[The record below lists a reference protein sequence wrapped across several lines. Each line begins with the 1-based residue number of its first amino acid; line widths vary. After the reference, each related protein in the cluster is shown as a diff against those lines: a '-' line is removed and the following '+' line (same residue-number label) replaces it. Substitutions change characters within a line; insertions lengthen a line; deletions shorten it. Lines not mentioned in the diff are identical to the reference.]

1 MIEEAVSRRT
11 LLRGGILMGAAGL
24 VAACSSGSSSSNKS
38 ANGASITSMTA
49 GWSTA
54 SGGCGPL
61 WVGADHGIFQKNGLN
76 VSPFMSGSTAGV
88 TAVVAGKSQL
98 YYGEAT
104 GAFQA
109 VTQGQP
115 LEIVATFRDYG
126 LFYFMTG
133 PGITSASQLKGKS
146 IAISSVGD
154 STDLSTRN
162 ALATLGIS
170 VNDVTLLATGTST
183 AREAALL
190 TGKVAATLLTDP
202 TAHQAVA
209 KGCKILV
216 DQTKQLFVGSAVVID
231 KSYGQQNPDSV
242 VNFLMGMVQAVKF
255 MDDPS
260 NKQAVLTSFAKY
272 FALKTDDPVV
282 TANYTLYSKPGA
294 LSRDPYPSAGGG
306 SAIISALKSENA
318 SQYGSLT
325 LDKVYNYTYAEK
337 LRSSGFLTSTW
348 GSQLNAGT
356 PSSSAGAS

>member
-1 MIEEAVSRRT
+1 MIKEAVSRRA
-11 LLRGGILMGAAGL
+11 LLRGGLVMGAAGL
-24 VAACSSGSSSSNKS
+24 VTACSTSGGSSKS
-38 ANGASITSMTA
+38 ANGTSVTNMTA

-61 WVGADHGIFQKNGLN
+61 WVGVDQGIFKKYGLN
-76 VSPFMSGSTAGV
+76 VSPVMSGSTASA
-88 TAVVAGKSQL
+88 TAVVAGKAQL

-104 GAFQA
+104 SAFQA
-109 VTQGQP
+109 ATQGQP
-115 LEIVATFRDYG
+115 LEIVGTFRDYG

-154 STDLSTRN
+154 STDLSTRA
-162 ALATLGIS
+162 ALQTLGIS
-170 VNDVTLLATGTST
+170 VNDVTLLATGTSD

-202 TAHQAVA
+202 TAHEAVG

-216 DQTKQLFVGSAVVID
+216 DQTKQLFVGSAVIID
-231 KSYGQQNPDSV
+231 KSYGQQNPDAV
-242 VNFLMGMVQAVKF
+242 VNFLKGMVEAVKF

-260 NKQAVLTSFAKY
+260 NKQAVVTTFAKY
-272 FALKTDDPVV
+272 FSLKPTDPTLV
-282 TANYTLYSKPGA
+282 ANYTLYSKPGA

-306 SAIISALKSENA
+306 NAIISALKSENS

-325 LDKVYNYTYAEK
+325 LDKVYNYTYAQQ
-337 LRSSGFLTSTW
+337 LRSSGFLTSVW
-348 GSQLNAGT
+348 GNQLNVG
-356 PSSSAGAS
+356 SGAN

>member
-11 LLRGGILMGAAGL
+11 LLRGGIVMGAAGL
-24 VAACSSGSSSSNKS
+24 VAACSSGGGSSKS

-54 SGGCGPL
+54 SGGTGPL
-61 WVGADHGIFQKNGLN
+61 WIGVEQGIFKKYGLN
-76 VSPFMSGSTAGV
+76 VSTVMSGSTASA
-88 TAVVAGKSQL
+88 TAVVAGKSQA

-104 GAFQA
+104 SAFQA

-115 LEIVATFRDYG
+115 VEIVGTFRDYG

-170 VNDVTLLATGTST
+170 VNDVTLLATGTSS
-183 AREAALL
+183 AREAAMLS
-190 TGKVAATLLTDP
+190 GRVAATLLTNP
-202 TAHQAVA
+202 TADAAVG

-231 KSYGQQNPDSV
+231 KSYGQQNPGAV
-242 VNFLMGMVQAVKF
+242 VNFLKAMVEAVKF
-255 MDDPS
+255 IDDPA
-260 NKQAVLTSFAKY
+260 NKQTVLNIFAKY
-272 FALKTDDPVV
+272 FATKATDPAV
-282 TANYTLYSKPGA
+282 TSNYKLYAAAGA
-294 LSRDPYPSAGGG
+294 ISRDPYPNAGGG
-306 SAIISALKSENA
+306 NAIISALKSENP
-318 SQYGSLT
+318 SQYASLT
-325 LDKVYNYTYAEK
+325 LDKVYNYTFAQK
-337 LRSSGFLTSTW
+337 LRSSGFLKSVW
-348 GSQLNAGT
+348 GSQLNVG
-356 PSSSAGAS
+356 SGSA

>member
-11 LLRGGILMGAAGL
+11 LLRGGMGLSAAAL
-24 VAACSSGSSSSNKS
+24 IAACSSGGGTTKTAS
-38 ANGASITSMTA
+38 GASVTSMTA

-61 WVGADHGIFQKNGLN
+61 WVGVDQGIFKKYGLN
-76 VSPFMSGSTAGV
+76 VSPIMSGSTASA
-88 TAVVAGKSQL
+88 TAVVAGKSQI

-104 GAFQA
+104 SAFQA

-115 LEIVATFRDYG
+115 LQIVGTFRDYG

-133 PGITSASQLKGKS
+133 PGITSAAQLKGKP

-162 ALATLGIS
+162 ALATLGIPVS
-170 VNDVTLLATGTST
+170 DVTLLATGTSD

-190 TGKVAATLLTDP
+190 TGKVAATLLTNP
-202 TAHQAVA
+202 TADEAVA

-216 DQTKQLFVGSAVVID
+216 DQTKQLFVGSAVITD
-231 KSYGQQNPDSV
+231 KSYGQQNPDAV
-242 VNFLMGMVQAVKF
+242 VNFLKAMVEAVKF

-272 FALKTDDPVV
+272 FELKVTDPTLV
-282 TANYTLYSKPGA
+282 ANYTLYSKPGA
-294 LSRDPYPSAGGG
+294 LSRDPYPNAGGG
-306 SAIISALKSENA
+306 NAIIAALKSENPG
-318 SQYGSLT
+318 QYSSLT
-325 LDKVYNYTYAEK
+325 LDKVYNYTFAQK

-348 GSQLNAGT
+348 GSQLNVGAT
-356 PSSSAGAS
+356 PSAS